1 MQPTGGQ
8 PGLNHGAVDAPSAEE
23 VRGHV
28 ARVLASTA
36 FKSSKRCHRF
46 LDFIVIELLEG
57 RASTIKERTL
67 ATQVFDRSPTWDA
80 GGDDTIVRAEPE
92 RYGSAWLS
100 TTTARK
106 AHWKRFEW
114 NCRWARM

>member
-57 RASTIKERTL
+57 RAGTIKGRT
-67 ATQVFDRSPTWDA
+67 QI
-80 GGDDTIVRAEPE
+80 GRA
-92 RYGSAWLS
+92 
-100 TTTARK
+100 
-106 AHWKRFEW
+106 HV
-114 NCRWARM
+114 